1 MKLRA
6 SPAILFPSFRIARNP
21 PTMKEM
27 MEKVGAV
34 YFIGFFRFRDI
45 GSIVDHYPGGQPFQ
59 TGRWHAGV

>member
-1 MKLRA
+1 
-6 SPAILFPSFRIARNP
+6 
-21 PTMKEM
+21 MKEM

-45 GSIVDHYPGGQPFQ
+45 GSIVDHYPGGQPLQTGRGGGRQ